1 MSTLGIAK
9 FFSEKFGNFFLNS
22 TGNDRHFNLNKIFFL
37 FSGKIFKAEVKK
49 KDGEEDDI
57 RPKLLNK
64 KVI

>member
-1 MSTLGIAK
+1 LIL
-9 FFSEKFGNFFLNS
+9 E
-22 TGNDRHFNLNKIFFL
+22 
-37 FSGKIFKAEVKK
+37 KIFKAEVKK

>member
-1 MSTLGIAK
+1 M
-9 FFSEKFGNFFLNS
+9 
-22 TGNDRHFNLNKIFFL
+22 GNDRHFNLNKIFFL